1 LLATEGGRAALEEI
15 CYGDPCPIEL
25 SLFGVF
31 REQAAAELAMVG
43 VKDDTLAA
51 LIAMAEVRRN
61 RAMAFAALDG
71 GLVRKVATKG
81 TDCVRYAPTL
91 SFRYKQ
97 EQRNERVELLT
108 RFQAVKKQ
116 GLSATETT
124 EAEQETAGAYLQHL
138 GLGATDEE
146 RQ

>member
-1 LLATEGGRAALEEI
+1 MLATEDGRAALEEI

-61 RAMAFAALDG
+61 RAMAFAALEG
-71 GLVRKVATKG
+71 GLVREVATKG
-81 TDCVRYAPTL
+81 TDCVRYAPAL

-97 EQRNERVELLT
+97 EQRNERVELLA
-108 RFQAVKKQ
+108 RFQAVKEQ
-116 GLSATETT
+116 ALSARERR
-124 EAEQETAGAYLQHL
+124 EAE
-138 GLGATDEE
+138 
-146 RQ
+146 